1 MSPLDTPTG
10 GGSGRIAHPGAMLL
24 LLAVAA
30 GGACKAPPPP
40 EPGPRLV
47 RSLRIALLGEGRS
60 RTFSGIAQSADEP
73 QLSFKVDGTITGLP
87 VKMGDRVAEGRLI
100 AEIDPTDYQ
109 LNLEDAAAS
118 VRRAEAE
125 ARNAEAAFRRTRDLY
140 ENGSASRTVYDSARA
155 GAESARAALVSAEK
169 RLELARRQLDYTQLR
184 APAAGSI
191 ASVDAV
197 VNENVRAGQPIVM
210 LVTSGS
216 GLEVVITTPESLIAQ
231 VERDQEVSVSF
242 DALPDRSLR
251 ARVTEVGVAATGAG
265 TTFPVT
271 VRLLDSDPGIRAGMA
286 AEVTFRFAT
295 KAAEGRLCLPPH
307 TVGEDREGRFV
318 FVVEPEAE
326 GRATARRR
334 EVEIGELTSEGLEIL
349 SGLADGDQ
357 VVTAGIASLTD
368 GEVVRLGPSS

>member
-1 MSPLDTPTG
+1 MSTSDTQTG
-10 GGSGRIAHPGAMLL
+10 GWSRAARPGALL
-24 LLAVAA
+24 LFLAAAA
-30 GGACKAPPPP
+30 GNACEAPTPP
-40 EPGPRLV
+40 EPKPRLV
-47 RSLRIALLGEGRS
+47 RFLQIAVSGEGRS

-73 QLSFKVDGTITGLP
+73 QLSFKVGGTITNLP

-125 ARNAEAAFRRTRDLY
+125 LHNAEAAFRRTRDLY
-140 ENGSASRTVYDSARA
+140 ENGNASRTEYDAARA
-155 GAESARAALVSAEK
+155 GAESARAAEVSAQK

-197 VNENVRAGQPIVM
+197 VNENVRAGQSIVM

-216 GLEVVITTPESLIAQ
+216 GLEVVITMPESLIAQ
-231 VERDQEVSVSF
+231 VKRDQAVSVRF
-242 DALPDRSLR
+242 DALPGRSLR
-251 ARVTEVGVAATGAG
+251 ARVAEVGVAATGAG
-265 TTFPVT
+265 TTFPVA
-271 VRLLDSDPGIRAGMA
+271 VRLLESDPGIRAGMA

-295 KAAEGRLCLPPH
+295 QAAEGRLCLPSH
-307 TVGEDREGRFV
+307 TVGEDRAGRFV

-326 GRATARRR
+326 GRAVARRR
-334 EVEIGELTSEGLEIL
+334 AVEIGELTSEGLEIL
-349 SGLADGDQ
+349 GGLDDGDR

-368 GEVVRLGPSS
+368 GDVVRLGPSS